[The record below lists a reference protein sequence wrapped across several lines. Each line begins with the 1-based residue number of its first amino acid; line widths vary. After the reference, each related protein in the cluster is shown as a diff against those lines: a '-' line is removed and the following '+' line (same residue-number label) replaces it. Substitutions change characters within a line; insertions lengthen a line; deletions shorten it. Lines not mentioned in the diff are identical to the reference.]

1 MTANQDIID
10 TIIDAMNQ
18 PRRQAKAV
26 TFLERI
32 AKDGEMCVCI
42 LQFQP
47 TERPENIGYA
57 RQLMLNI
64 SLLDE
69 IAKLGKNIIRKKS
82 PLSVQSVFGP
92 AFTAVG
98 KKTVVGDRGTLS
110 AVRAALEVFASH
122 GMPNVPDALC
132 STHPST
138 RDIYSVTSR
147 RKCFPGYNRRYN
159 NRCSKV
165 P

>member
-1 MTANQDIID
+1 M
-10 TIIDAMNQ
+10 
-18 PRRQAKAV
+18 R
-26 TFLERI
+26 
-32 AKDGEMCVCI
+32 CVCI

-47 TERPENIGYA
+47 TERPENTGYA

-64 SLLDE
+64 SLLDK

-82 PLSVQSVFGP
+82 PLSVLGP

-122 GMPNVPDALC
+122 GMT
-132 STHPST
+132 ST
-138 RDIYSVTSR
+138 
-147 RKCFPGYNRRYN
+147 
-159 NRCSKV
+159 
-165 P
+165 

>member
-1 MTANQDIID
+1 MATLPVCIKLRPFLLGYVIMVCHFLSAPRISKYSFAEKLYTLVTANQDIID

-18 PRRQAKAV
+18 PRRRAKAV

-57 RQLMLNI
+57 CQLMLNI
-64 SLLDE
+64 SLLDK

-82 PLSVQSVFGP
+82 PCPFRACLGLPSLQLARKLS
-92 AFTAVG
+92 
-98 KKTVVGDRGTLS
+98 
-110 AVRAALEVFASH
+110 
-122 GMPNVPDALC
+122 
-132 STHPST
+132 
-138 RDIYSVTSR
+138 
-147 RKCFPGYNRRYN
+147 
-159 NRCSKV
+159 
-165 P
+165 